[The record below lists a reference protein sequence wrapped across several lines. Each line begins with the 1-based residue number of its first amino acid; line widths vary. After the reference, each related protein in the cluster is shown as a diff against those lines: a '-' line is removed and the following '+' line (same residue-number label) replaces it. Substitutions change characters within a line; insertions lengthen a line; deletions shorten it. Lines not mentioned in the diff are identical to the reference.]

1 MDDIEFRHPDG
12 AISRGVFVHKPDAQ
26 FTVLYFMGSG
36 VRVDLSGAMIAK
48 PFVEMNANFISFDY
62 HNFGRSDAPDSAFG
76 LPELETETLALHEHV
91 RATTKGKL
99 VVHGHSFG
107 SFVAAQLASK
117 RPLDAL
123 VLEGTGTSAQ
133 AYADNM
139 MPWYLKPFV
148 RLRLDQEL
156 LAIDNRVALRS
167 YQGPV
172 LIING
177 VNDVQTPLAN
187 ARALFDSL
195 NNPHKRFEAAAEAGH
210 MNAMTKPQT
219 LRTYRAFMESP
230 YNYLGHQQQFAG

>member
-1 MDDIEFRHPDG
+1 M
-12 AISRGVFVHKPDAQ
+12 
-26 FTVLYFMGSG
+26 
-36 VRVDLSGAMIAK
+36 RVDVSGAMIAK

-76 LPELETETLALHEHV
+76 LPELETETLALYDHV
-91 RATTKGKL
+91 RATTNGKL

-139 MPWYLKPFV
+139 LPWYAKPFV

-156 LAIDNRVALRS
+156 LAIDNRATLRK
-167 YQGPV
+167 YQQPV

-177 VNDVQTPLAN
+177 VNE
-187 ARALFDSL
+187 ALL
-195 NNPHKRFEAAAEAGH
+195 
-210 MNAMTKPQT
+210 
-219 LRTYRAFMESP
+219 
-230 YNYLGHQQQFAG
+230 